1 MTLPEI
7 KTMLQTKSGLYGLS
21 GGVSN
26 DLRDIQLAAEAGNED
41 CRNAV
46 NAYAYGIKKY
56 IGAYTAALGGV
67 DAVVFGGGIGRN
79 SALVRSLALE
89 GLACLGLQLDPE
101 KNAAAKGGMDLSA
114 TGSPARIYVVD
125 TNEEL
130 MVAQKA
136 RALLLRTRDAARK
149 GDTL

>member
-1 MTLPEI
+1 MAMSVDQPGHEQFAAAVDRPHI
-7 KTMLQTKSGLYGLS
+7 GMRGAEC
-21 GGVSN
+21 
-26 DLRDIQLAAEAGNED
+26 LR
-41 CRNAV
+41 
-46 NAYAYGIKKY
+46 
-56 IGAYTAALGGV
+56 
-67 DAVVFGGGIGRN
+67 GGGIGRN